1 MSVRRTDV
9 EKRSGVR
16 DCIEKEGSRLAPQ
29 LRIAIEPRLPT
40 WIAVSEVRI
49 GKRVGHGVMPLVLS
63 DVPLR
68 EGIGG
73 GINGRLG
80 LRLRRASIVTLAHAF
95 CGIRRSLS
103 CKGTC
108 NNSVEGSILDSSFD
122 SVSVRSPAEPS
133 S

>member
-49 GKRVGHGVMPLVLS
+49 GKRVAHGAMPLVLS
-63 DVPLR
+63 DVTVR
-68 EGIGG
+68 EGVGG
-73 GINGRLG
+73 GINGRLSV
-80 LRLRRASIVTLAHAF
+80 RLRRASIVTLAHAC

-103 CKGTC
+103 CEGAFNTA
-108 NNSVEGSILDSSFD
+108 VEGSILDSSFD
-122 SVSVRSPAEPS
+122 SVSVR
-133 S
+133 